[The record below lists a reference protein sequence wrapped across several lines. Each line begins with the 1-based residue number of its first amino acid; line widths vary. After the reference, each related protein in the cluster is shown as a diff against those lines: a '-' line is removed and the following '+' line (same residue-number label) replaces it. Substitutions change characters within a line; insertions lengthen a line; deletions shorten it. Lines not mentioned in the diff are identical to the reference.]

1 MACEQMVNAYGVNLF
16 TVSRDTRTHPL
27 AEGYSNTSSSLKGP
41 LTLGVV
47 AYNALSPIFA
57 ASLYNCWVALGLEIF
72 TLIMWLVSFAILAS
86 YTASFQLYLYG
97 FSYYYKRSLL
107 TYSQLETAWQT
118 GAAASGIGG
127 LELWVSFFIIIIIII
142 IMLSS
147 GGFISNIQ
155 PPLFSVLWII
165 TLVVFGIYLH
175 RHRASNGQSPPVY
188 SAPANDYKQAEA
200 QAQVQ
205 QAVLVQQPY
214 ATLAAAPQQYG
225 SPPPNPQQQYQAPPP
240 TQQYAPQPVQEVQQ
254 PQPPPQQYA
263 PPQQQYWVLP
273 STGRRGGVGIKGNLD

>member
-1 MACEQMVNAYGVNLF
+1 MGDTSHVVPLPRWMFFIRVAQALLAVLVIALVAFSTYVYQNTTMVNAYGVNLF
-16 TVSRDTRTHPL
+16 T
-27 AEGYSNTSSSLKGP
+27 GP

-127 LELWVSFFIIIIIII
+127 LEF
-142 IMLSS
+142 

-263 PPQQQYWVLP
+263 PPQQQY
-273 STGRRGGVGIKGNLD
+273 